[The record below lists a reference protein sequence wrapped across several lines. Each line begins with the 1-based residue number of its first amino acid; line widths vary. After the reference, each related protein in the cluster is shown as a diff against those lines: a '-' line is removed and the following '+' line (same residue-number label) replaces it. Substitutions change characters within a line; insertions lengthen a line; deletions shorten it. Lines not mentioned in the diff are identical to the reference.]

1 MPRTATGFERTNGE
15 FVGDEVWQ
23 EDLDADIEIIAQ
35 RHDIHDQDLADGIFG
50 SLPRDGSQPMLDN
63 LDFGGFTG
71 INLAPPS
78 LDTDIARF
86 GDTVT
91 GMTWDDPNSTLI
103 LSRQL
108 QPNLSVVLPG
118 IGGGAGTVTSITAGA
133 GLVHNEDPGN
143 PITASGTIRLAAQS
157 VTPGQYVNPT
167 LTVNN
172 LGVITAIANGA
183 GGTPGSGE
191 AQFLRDPV
199 RSDSTVT
206 LRISRP
212 GNPSITQDSAL
223 LQGATATQAG
233 VMTAQQVQALET
245 ATENASEALQ
255 SGNTTLTGDGTNQN
269 GYLMQL
275 RRNGAVVDSHLIP
288 VWDPDN
294 DDDEQVGAFNGT
306 VRGTGLGL
314 PPPVGSNTT
323 RPDGYVWFV
332 LEDLP

>member
-63 LDFGGFTG
+63 LNFGGFTG

-118 IGGGAGTVTSITAGA
+118 IGAGAGTVTSITPGA
-133 GLVHNEDPGN
+133 GLEHVQDPGN
-143 PITASGTIRLAAQS
+143 PITGAGTLRLTDRGL
-157 VTPGQYVNPT
+157 TPGQYVNPT
-167 LTVNN
+167 ITVTP
-172 LGVITAIANGA
+172 LGIITAIANGS
-183 GGTPGSGE
+183 GSGGGSGD
-191 AQFLRDPV
+191 AQFLRDP
-199 RSDSTVT
+199 SAGPSAVT

-212 GNPSITQDSAL
+212 GNPSVTQDSAVI
-223 LQGATATQAG
+223 QAATTTRAG
-233 VMTAQQVQALET
+233 VMTASQVQALET
-245 ATENASEALQ
+245 ATQDASEQLT
-255 SGNTTLTGDGTNQN
+255 SGNATLTGNGRSQN
-269 GYLMQL
+269 GYLMEL
-275 RRNGAVVDSHLIP
+275 RRNGAVADSHLIP

-314 PPPVGSNTT
+314 PPAVGSNTT
-323 RPDGYVWFV
+323 RPDGYCWFV
-332 LEDLP
+332 LEDL